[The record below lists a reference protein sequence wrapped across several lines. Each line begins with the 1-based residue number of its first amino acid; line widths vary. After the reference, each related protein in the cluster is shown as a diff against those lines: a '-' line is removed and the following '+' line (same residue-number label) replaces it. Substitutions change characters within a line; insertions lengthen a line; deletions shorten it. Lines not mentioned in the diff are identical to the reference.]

1 MTIQNVLNLMLI
13 VVAIQSPAAG
23 AADKTADAKAS
34 AAASVTVKSLAG
46 AWLGALD
53 AGGKTVRLQLDVNE
67 SDGKLSAVLTSI
79 DQGNAKV
86 PVTSISGDA
95 DGARFECA
103 AIAGSFE
110 GKYSTDGAEL
120 TGTWKQGPNS
130 LPLTFKRQK

>member
-1 MTIQNVLNLMLI
+1 MNIQSMLMLI
-13 VVAIQSPAAG
+13 VVAIQWPAAG
-23 AADKTADAKAS
+23 AAEKAADATTTE
-34 AAASVTVKSLAG
+34 AASVSVKSLAG

-53 AGGKTVRLQLDVNE
+53 AGGMTLRLALEVNE

-95 DGARFECA
+95 DGAHFECA

-110 GKYSTDGAEL
+110 GKYSADGAEL